1 MLCQRHTRLTK
12 RKTVIWRHFPRASRD
27 QLGVTA
33 PEYVGIVSAMIAL
46 LIIAFPAF
54 SEAIIALLNSVIEG
68 LQNFLSSV

>member
-1 MLCQRHTRLTK
+1 M
-12 RKTVIWRHFPRASRD
+12 VILRYLPHAPRD

-54 SEAIIALLNSVIEG
+54 SEAIIALLNTVIES